1 MLNSTVNLIPHPS
14 SLFPLILD
22 GGMGTLLQERG
33 LRAGETPEDW
43 NVERPDDIAAIHRA
57 YVEAGAQVIYTNT
70 FGANRLKYHGKY
82 SLEEVI
88 QGGLAAAAKSKSE
101 VVVGQRNVRI
111 ALDIGPTGKLL
122 KPAGDLEFDDAV
134 AAFAETIRVAL
145 GSNRVGTGSNRVGTG
160 SNKVGTGSN
169 RVGTGSNNPK
179 DTIDP
184 KDSKGPI
191 SPDLIVIET
200 MGDILELKAA
210 VIAAKETCDLPVWAT
225 VAVDA
230 DGKLLTG
237 GSVEC
242 VATLLESLGVD
253 AYGFNCGLGP
263 DRMLPHVERLAKLTT
278 KPIIVKPNAGLPTLV
293 DGRTVFSF
301 GPDEFAAHVAKLM
314 KAGASIVGGCCGTT
328 TEHIVR
334 LFRLG
339 DCSIADGGAVARAST
354 IEQSNN
360 PNNPNNRTIVSSGTS
375 VVSLKPHQGLIIGER
390 LNPTGKKLLKEA
402 YARGDTAY
410 VLREAVKQI
419 DAGARILD
427 VNCGVPGLD
436 EAALLDATV
445 EAVQG
450 VVTCPLQID
459 TADPV
464 ALERAL
470 RHVNGKP
477 LVNSVNGKRESMDAV
492 FPLVKKYG
500 GAIVALCLDES
511 GIPPTSEGRLAIAKR
526 ILAEG
531 AKYGFTKNDFV
542 FDALTLAVSSDAN
555 AAVVTLETVKRL
567 TDELGVNTV
576 LVVSNV
582 SFGLPNRPALNNAMY
597 ALAKRA
603 GLSAAI
609 ANPAV
614 IRDEIDPAAED
625 VLMGRDRNCAKWIQ
639 LNDLAT
645 KGAQSGRKDE
655 SKNPCASSVPTLRLK
670 NSIQRGLK
678 DDARVAAEEELKGG
692 AAPLEVIEK
701 GIVPALEEVG
711 RGFEKGTVFLPQL
724 LMAADAAGEAFGVI
738 KEKFR
743 RFTDSLDSLTDK
755 SQHSENHAEM
765 RFANQVNQ
773 VSQVK
778 RLDAKKPIV
787 IATVKGDIHDIGKN
801 IVRAL
806 LENYGFD
813 VIDLGRDVAPE
824 KIVETAAKSGAMLVG
839 LSALMTTTVGAMAE
853 TIRQLKSAGLACKTV
868 VGGAV
873 VTQEYADSIGADFYA
888 KDAMRTVRIAESLAK
903 AGEGGV

>member
-1 MLNSTVNLIPHPS
+1 
-14 SLFPLILD
+14 
-22 GGMGTLLQERG
+22 MGTLLQERG

-70 FGANRLKYHGKY
+70 FGANRLKYHGRH

-88 QGGLAAAAKSKSE
+88 QRGLAVAAKSKSE
-101 VVVGQRNVRI
+101 VEQWRSGLPSASSIKI
-111 ALDIGPTGKLL
+111 ALDLGPTGKLL
-122 KPAGDLEFDDAV
+122 KPAGDLSFDDAV
-134 AAFAETIRVAL
+134 AAFAETIRIATSTVRL
-145 GSNRVGTGSNRVGTG
+145 RLPTTTFSR
-160 SNKVGTGSN
+160 
-169 RVGTGSNNPK
+169 
-179 DTIDP
+179 
-184 KDSKGPI
+184 
-191 SPDLIVIET
+191 PDVIVIET

-293 DGRTVFSF
+293 GGRTVFSF
-301 GPDEFAAHVAKLM
+301 GPNEFAGHVARLM
-314 KAGASIVGGCCGTT
+314 EAGASVVGGCCGTT
-328 TEHIVR
+328 PEHVSCLVSQVLSCLPSSATSPSRAGRETSDVR
-334 LFRLG
+334 REG
-339 DCSIADGGAVARAST
+339 TCET
-354 IEQSNN
+354 
-360 PNNPNNRTIVSSGTS
+360 TVSSGTS
-375 VVSLKPHQGLIIGER
+375 VVALSPHAGLIIGER
-390 LNPTGKKLLKEA
+390 INPTGKRLLKEA

-492 FPLVKKYG
+492 FPLVRKYG
-500 GAIVALCLDES
+500 GTIVALCLDES

-526 ILAEG
+526 ILGEG
-531 AKYGFTKNDFV
+531 AKYGFAKSDFV
-542 FDALTLAVSSDAN
+542 FDALTLAVSSDPN
-555 AAVVTLETVKRL
+555 AAIVTLETVRRL

-576 LVVSNV
+576 LGVSNV
-582 SFGLPNRPALNNAMY
+582 SFGLPNRPVLNNAMY
-597 ALAKRA
+597 ALAKHA

-609 ANPAV
+609 ANPAA
-614 IRDEIDPAAED
+614 IQDEIDPAAAD
-625 VLMGRDRNCAKWIQ
+625 VLLGRDANCARWI
-639 LNDLAT
+639 A
-645 KGAQSGRKDE
+645 
-655 SKNPCASSVPTLRLK
+655 ASSGSSCSSHSSASSGVTDLSAAIR
-670 NSIQRGLK
+670 RGLK
-678 DDARVAAEEELKGG
+678 DDARVAAAEMLNGG
-692 AAPLEVIEK
+692 VAPLDVIEK

-724 LMAADAAGEAFGVI
+724 LMSADAAGEVFGVV
-738 KEKFR
+738 R
-743 RFTDSLDSLTDK
+743 GTMSPVSGLTSSRVASLS
-755 SQHSENHAEM
+755 S
-765 RFANQVNQ
+765 Q
-773 VSQVK
+773 VSGPGQTEDF
-778 RLDAKKPIV
+778 RHETLDTRRPIV
-787 IATVKGDIHDIGKN
+787 LATVKGDIHDIGKN

-813 VIDLGRDVAPE
+813 VIDLGRDVPPE
-824 KIVETAAKSGAMLVG
+824 KLVETAAKSGAMLVG

-853 TIRQLKSAGLACKTV
+853 TIRQLKAAGLACKTV

-873 VTQEYADSIGADFYA
+873 VTQEYADLIGADFYA

-903 AGEGGV
+903 AAEGRV

>member
-1 MLNSTVNLIPHPS
+1 MSSPS
-14 SLFPLILD
+14 RVFRLPSQVLTGLRVPLILD

-33 LRAGETPEDW
+33 LKAGETPEDW

-57 YVEAGAQVIYTNT
+57 YVEAGSEVIYANT
-70 FGANRLKYHGKY
+70 FGANPLKYHGRH
-82 SLEEVI
+82 SLEKVI
-88 QGGLAAAAKSKSE
+88 RGGLEIARR
-101 VVVGQRNVRI
+101 VVEDLKRETEDLKRERTLEGRRKTLV
-111 ALDIGPTGKLL
+111 ALDLGPTGKLL
-122 KPAGDLEFDDAV
+122 KPAGDLSFDDAV
-134 AAFAETIRVAL
+134 AAFAETIRIAL
-145 GSNRVGTGSNRVGTG
+145 RPMIDGVDSQQ
-160 SNKVGTGSN
+160 
-169 RVGTGSNNPK
+169 SNNQTTK
-179 DTIDP
+179 Q
-184 KDSKGPI
+184 SNN

-200 MGDILELKAA
+200 MSDVLELKAA
-210 VIAAKETCDLPVWAT
+210 VIAAKENCDLPIYAT
-225 VAVDA
+225 VALGE

-242 VATLLESLGVD
+242 VAALLESLGVD

-263 DRMLPHVERLAKLTT
+263 DRMLPFVERLAKVST
-278 KPIIVKPNAGLPTLV
+278 KPIIVKPNAGLPAVV
-293 DGRTVFSF
+293 DGRTVFSV
-301 GPDEFAAHVAKLM
+301 GPEEFAAHVAKLAA
-314 KAGASIVGGCCGTT
+314 AGASIVGGCCGTT
-328 TEHIVR
+328 PAHIGKAASLCR
-334 LFRLG
+334 SG
-339 DCSIADGGAVARAST
+339 AST
-354 IEQSNN
+354 AIDG
-360 PNNPNNRTIVSSGTS
+360 NRQLSTIVSSGTS
-375 VVSLKPHQGLIIGER
+375 VVTLSPHQGLIIGER
-390 LNPTGKKLLKEA
+390 INPTGKKLLKEA
-402 YARGDTAY
+402 YAKGDTAY
-410 VLREAVKQI
+410 VLREAVKQV

-445 EAVQG
+445 EAVQS
-450 VVTCPLQID
+450 VVTCPLQVD
-459 TADPV
+459 TADPA

-511 GIPPTSEGRLAIAKR
+511 GIPSTSEGRLAIAKR

-531 AKYGFTKNDFV
+531 AKYGFTKDDFV
-542 FDALTLAVSSDAN
+542 FDALTLAVSSDPR

-576 LVVSNV
+576 LGVSNV

-597 ALAKRA
+597 ALGVRA

-625 VLMGRDRNCAKWIQ
+625 VLMGRDENCAKWI
-639 LNDLAT
+639 
-645 KGAQSGRKDE
+645 E
-655 SKNPCASSVPTLRLK
+655 K
-670 NSIQRGLK
+670 NSLSSLPSQVSGPNHGEDFRHKTLDAGRDLSAAIRRGLR
-678 DDARVAAEEELKGG
+678 DDARMAAAAMLAGG
-692 AAPLEVIEK
+692 EQPLAVIER

-724 LMAADAAGEAFGVI
+724 LMAADAAGEAFGV
-738 KEKFR
+738 
-743 RFTDSLDSLTDK
+743 
-755 SQHSENHAEM
+755 
-765 RFANQVNQ
+765 
-773 VSQVK
+773 VK
-778 RLDAKKPIV
+778 KAISVDGNRQQSTAAGGETGPIV
-787 IATVKGDIHDIGKN
+787 LATVKGDIHDIGKN

-813 VIDLGRDVAPE
+813 VIDLGRDVPPE
-824 KIVETAAKSGAMLVG
+824 KIVETAAKTGAALVG

-853 TIRQLKSAGLACKTV
+853 TIRQLKAAGLGCKTV

-888 KDAMRTVRIAESLAK
+888 KDAMRTVRIAESMREMRGA
-903 AGEGGV
+903 

>member
-1 MLNSTVNLIPHPS
+1 
-14 SLFPLILD
+14 
-22 GGMGTLLQERG
+22 MGTLLQERG
-33 LRAGETPEDW
+33 LKAGETPEDW

-57 YVEAGAQVIYTNT
+57 YVESGSEVIYANT
-70 FGANRLKYHGKY
+70 FGANPLKYHGKHT
-82 SLEEVI
+82 LEEVI
-88 QGGLAAAAKSKSE
+88 RGALDIANEVKVEQEVEVEGL
-101 VVVGQRNVRI
+101 GLQRKVKI

-122 KPAGDLEFDDAV
+122 KPAGDLSFDDAV
-134 AAFAETIRVAL
+134 AAFAETIGIAT
-145 GSNRVGTGSNRVGTG
+145 STA
-160 SNKVGTGSN
+160 
-169 RVGTGSNNPK
+169 
-179 DTIDP
+179 DP
-184 KDSKGPI
+184 DLRPRPGPT
-191 SPDLIVIET
+191 PDLIVIET
-200 MGDILELKAA
+200 MGDVLELKAA
-210 VIAAKETCDLPVWAT
+210 VTAAKENCDLPIYAT
-225 VAVDA
+225 VALGE

-242 VATLLESLGVD
+242 VAALLESLGVD

-263 DRMLPHVERLAKLTT
+263 DRLLPYVERLAKVST
-278 KPIIVKPNAGLPTLV
+278 KPIIVKPNAGLPKVV
-293 DGRTVFSF
+293 DGKTVFSV
-301 GPDEFAAHVAKLM
+301 GPEEFAAHVAKLVA
-314 KAGASIVGGCCGTT
+314 AGASIVGGCCGTT
-328 TEHIVR
+328 PAHIKKINTEI
-334 LFRLG
+334 
-339 DCSIADGGAVARAST
+339 SIAESAGSLRSGSPST
-354 IEQSNN
+354 SQIKNSVL
-360 PNNPNNRTIVSSGTS
+360 ISSGTS
-375 VVSLKPHQGLIIGER
+375 VVALAPHTGLIIGER
-390 LNPTGKKLLKEA
+390 INPTGKRLLKEA

-419 DAGARILD
+419 DAGAAILD

-445 EAVQG
+445 GAVQG

-477 LVNSVNGKRESMDAV
+477 LVNSVNGKRESMNAV
-492 FPLVKKYG
+492 FPLVGKYG

-531 AKYGFTKNDFV
+531 AKYGFTKDDFV
-542 FDALTLAVSSDAN
+542 FDALTLAVSSDPR

-576 LVVSNV
+576 LGVSNV

-614 IRDEIDPAAED
+614 IKDEIDPAAED
-625 VLMGRDRNCAKWIQ
+625 VLMGRDENCAKWIAKNTV
-639 LNDLAT
+639 LSASSPTALASACRRDGDGTAADLA
-645 KGAQSGRKDE
+645 AAIR
-655 SKNPCASSVPTLRLK
+655 
-670 NSIQRGLK
+670 RGLK
-678 DDARVAAEEELKGG
+678 EDARTAAEEELKGG
-692 AAPLEVIEK
+692 VAPLEVIEK

-738 KEKFR
+738 KGVMKVER
-743 RFTDSLDSLTDK
+743 GDGLGQSTNSAVHL
-755 SQHSENHAEM
+755 
-765 RFANQVNQ
+765 
-773 VSQVK
+773 VSPPP
-778 RLDAKKPIV
+778 PIV
-787 IATVKGDIHDIGKN
+787 IATVRGDIHDIGKN

-813 VIDLGRDVAPE
+813 VIDLGRDVPPE
-824 KIVETAAKSGAMLVG
+824 KIVETAAKTGAALVG

-853 TIRQLKSAGLACKTV
+853 TIRQLKAAGLGCKTV

-903 AGEGGV
+903 AASGGV